1 MRIFVTGASGWIGSA
16 VVPELQ
22 QGGHQVLGLARSDTA
37 AAAVAALG
45 AEVQRGDLDD
55 LDSLRAGATASDG
68 VVHLGYNHDFSRM
81 GDAARTDLAAIN
93 TIGEALEGSDRPF
106 VIASGILGLASGRL
120 ATERDVPDPAVHPRI
135 AGIQAAQ
142 SFVARGVRTAEV
154 RFAPTVHGP
163 GDHGFVAT
171 LVGIAREKGISG
183 YVDEGSNQWPAVHR
197 LDAANLVRRAVD
209 GAPAGAALHAVAE
222 PGVPTRTI
230 AEAIGRS
237 LDVPAVSIPADQATD
252 HFGWIGRFF
261 GADAQAAS
269 SITRELLDWQP
280 VHPGLIAD
288 LDAGSYFKA

>member
-1 MRIFVTGASGWIGSA
+1 
-16 VVPELQ
+16 
-22 QGGHQVLGLARSDTA
+22 
-37 AAAVAALG
+37 
-45 AEVQRGDLDD
+45 
-55 LDSLRAGATASDG
+55 
-68 VVHLGYNHDFSRM
+68 
-81 GDAARTDLAAIN
+81 
-93 TIGEALEGSDRPF
+93 
-106 VIASGILGLASGRL
+106 
-120 ATERDVPDPAVHPRI
+120 
-135 AGIQAAQ
+135 
-142 SFVARGVRTAEV
+142 
-154 RFAPTVHGP
+154 
-163 GDHGFVAT
+163 VAT

-197 LDAANLVRRAVD
+197 LDAANLVCRAVD